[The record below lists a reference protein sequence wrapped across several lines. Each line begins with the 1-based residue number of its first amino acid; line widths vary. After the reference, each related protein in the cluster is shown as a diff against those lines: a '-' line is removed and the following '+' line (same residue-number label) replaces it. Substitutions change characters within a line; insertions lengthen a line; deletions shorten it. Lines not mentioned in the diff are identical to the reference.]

1 MSSGSAMEHTD
12 QAEHNQQAGQ
22 PANDQRSLRQALGC
36 FATGVTV
43 VTTQF
48 EGQDYGMTCSSF
60 NAVSLD
66 PALVLWSLQQAC
78 GSRDAYLGGGGYTV
92 SVLSAKQA
100 ALAMHFARGSQEERF
115 AAIATEQAPS
125 GRIIVRDCV
134 AWFDCDLHQVVTA
147 GDHDILL
154 GNVQAYECAQ
164 GEGLIFERSRFG
176 TLKAAA

>member
-1 MSSGSAMEHTD
+1 MSSAD
-12 QAEHNQQAGQ
+12 QAANQTSSVAS
-22 PANDQRSLRQALGC
+22 DQRSLRQALGC

-43 VTTQF
+43 VTTRF
-48 EGQDYGMTCSSF
+48 DGQDYGMTCSSF

-78 GSRDAYLGGGGYTV
+78 GSREAYLNGGGYTV
-92 SVLSAKQA
+92 SVLSAKQS

-115 AAIATEQAPS
+115 AGIGVQRAPS
-125 GRIIVRDCV
+125 GRILVPDCV
-134 AWFDCDLHQVVTA
+134 AWFDCDLHQIVPA

-176 TLKAAA
+176 TLKTAA

>member
-1 MSSGSAMEHTD
+1 MS
-12 QAEHNQQAGQ
+12 QQRTQTNRTGQ
-22 PANDQRSLRQALGC
+22 VEPAANDQRSLRQALGC

-43 VTTQF
+43 VTTRF

-66 PALVLWSLQQAC
+66 PALVLWSLQQSC
-78 GSRDAYLGGGGYTV
+78 GSRAAYLEGGGYTV
-92 SVLSAKQA
+92 SVLSAKQSS
-100 ALAMHFARGSQEERF
+100 LAMHFARGSQEERF
-115 AAIATEQAPS
+115 AAIDTQHAPS
-125 GRIIVRDCV
+125 GRILVPDCV
-134 AWFDCDLHQVVTA
+134 AWFDCDLHQVVSA

>member
-1 MSSGSAMEHTD
+1 MSLGQNNQVNPADRTANSA
-12 QAEHNQQAGQ
+12 QAT
-22 PANDQRSLRQALGC
+22 NDQGALRQALGC

-43 VTTQF
+43 VTTRF

-66 PALVLWSLQQAC
+66 PALVLWSLQQSC
-78 GSRDAYLGGGGYTV
+78 GIREAYLEGGGYTV
-92 SVLSAKQA
+92 SVLSAKQS
-100 ALAMHFARGSQEERF
+100 ALAMHFAHGSQEERF
-115 AAIATEQAPS
+115 AEIEKQYAPS
-125 GRIIVRDCV
+125 GRIIVQDCV
-134 AWFDCDLHQVVTA
+134 AWFDCNLHQVVPA

-154 GNVQAYECAQ
+154 GNVQNYECAQ

>member
-1 MSSGSAMEHTD
+1 MTPGSTTS
-12 QAEHNQQAGQ
+12 QASQVEQSLNEQH
-22 PANDQRSLRQALGC
+22 SLRQALGC

-43 VTTQF
+43 VTTRF
-48 EGQDYGMTCSSF
+48 EEEDYGMTCSSF

-66 PALVLWSLQQAC
+66 PALVLWSLQQTC
-78 GSRDAYLGGGGYTV
+78 GSRTAYLEGGGYTV
-92 SVLSAKQA
+92 SILSAKQS

-115 AAIATEQAPS
+115 AAIETQHAPS
-125 GRIIVRDCV
+125 GRIIVKDCV
-134 AWFDCDLHQVVTA
+134 AWFDCDLHQVVPA